1 MTTDR
6 NHRADATLLMFCS
19 FGTATSNSLI
29 FAGISDLQDTYGF
42 SSSGLG
48 AIAGMGF
55 LSGLIV
61 QMFIAPLGDRGHSKR
76 LIMTGLLLGAIG
88 STLFALGSSL
98 PVFVIARGIIGSA
111 FGFVLPAV
119 RSLIAHVDPERR
131 GERLGRLGAVELL
144 GFVAGPLIGG
154 FLIDPV
160 GLGETFALFGAL
172 NLVTLAVIVTRSFP
186 RLPSTEASQRLSVT
200 LLREPKVRVAVL
212 LFMAT
217 QAPIGVIDALWDRYL
232 TDLGGTNVTVGLS
245 FALFGLPYIALA
257 SRAGRFSDKRDSV
270 KLAMWAL
277 VVVSPILALYGL
289 IEVLWFVVWLN
300 FAEGIVQAMTYPAVN
315 ATIANSAPHGRAAAV
330 QGLAGASGLLVALTM
345 SVAMPPVYGAF
356 GAGTTFTIVA
366 VLMLACTGLA
376 ALQHRSIVRG
386 EQHND

>member
-1 MTTDR
+1 MSLER

-29 FAGISDLQDTYGF
+29 FAGMSDLQDTYGF
-42 SSSGLG
+42 SSIGLG

-61 QMFIAPLGDRGHSKR
+61 QMFVAPLGDRGHAKR
-76 LIMTGLLLGAIG
+76 LIMAGLLFGTIGSLLFAIG
-88 STLFALGSSL
+88 SNL
-98 PVFVIARGIIGSA
+98 PTFVIARGVIGSA
-111 FGFVLPAV
+111 FGFVFPAV
-119 RSLIAHVDPERR
+119 RALIAHVDPERR

-172 NLVTLAVIVTRSFP
+172 NLVTLAVIARRSFP
-186 RLPSTEASQRLSVT
+186 RLPSTEASQRLSLT

-257 SRAGRFSDKRDSV
+257 SRAGRFTDKRDSV
-270 KLAMWAL
+270 KIAMAAL
-277 VVVSPILALYGL
+277 VVVSPVLALYGL

-356 GAGTTFTIVA
+356 GAGVTFTIVA
-366 VLMLACTGLA
+366 LLMLTCTGLA
-376 ALQHRSIVRG
+376 ALQHRRIAVQS
-386 EQHND
+386 N

>member
-1 MTTDR
+1 
-6 NHRADATLLMFCS
+6 MF
-19 FGTATSNSLI
+19 
-29 FAGISDLQDTYGF
+29 
-42 SSSGLG
+42 
-48 AIAGMGF
+48 
-55 LSGLIV
+55 V
-61 QMFIAPLGDRGHSKR
+61 APLGDRGHSKR
-76 LIMTGLLLGAIG
+76 LIMAGLLLGAVG
-88 STLFALGSSL
+88 SLLFATGSNL
-98 PVFVIARGIIGSA
+98 ATFVVARGIIGSA
-111 FGFVLPAV
+111 FGFVFPAV
-119 RSLIAHVDPERR
+119 RALIAHVDPERR

-172 NLVTLAVIVTRSFP
+172 NLVTLAVIARRSFP
-186 RLPSTEASQRLSVT
+186 RLPSTEASQRLSFT

-217 QAPIGVIDALWDRYL
+217 QAPIGVFDALWDRYL

-257 SRAGRFSDKRDSV
+257 SRAGRFTDKRDSV
-270 KLAMWAL
+270 KIAMAAL
-277 VVVSPILALYGL
+277 VIVSPFLALYGL

-356 GAGTTFTIVA
+356 GAGVTFTIVA
-366 VLMLACTGLA
+366 LLMLTCTGLA
-376 ALQHRSIVRG
+376 AVQHRRISGNGAVR
-386 EQHND
+386 